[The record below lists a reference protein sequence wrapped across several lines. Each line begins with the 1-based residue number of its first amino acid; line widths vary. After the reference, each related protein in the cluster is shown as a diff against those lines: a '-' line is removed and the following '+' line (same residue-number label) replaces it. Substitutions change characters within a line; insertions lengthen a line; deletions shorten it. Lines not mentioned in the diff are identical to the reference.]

1 MKMTLKS
8 ICVNVLIF
16 LFILFCYHNLF
27 KDSGPNDVLNNLM
40 IETTLYDL
48 EFHKLEIQLSQYD
61 IFRLESILQF
71 QVKTLERY
79 KKMDKGI
86 VAEKEIFSIE
96 NEIIKTRID
105 LQSAKRKLDILK
117 GIDDRL
123 TVLEKELDEG
133 EIKND
138 FFIKRKRIKIR
149 HDR

>member
-1 MKMTLKS
+1 
-8 ICVNVLIF
+8 
-16 LFILFCYHNLF
+16 
-27 KDSGPNDVLNNLM
+27 M

-138 FFIKRKRIKIR
+138 FFIKRKRVKIS